1 MFGSKK
7 LKSFLQPIDIYKT
20 SFMLVLQKALKFEF
34 IPPAITFESNLMEG
48 MQGNEK

>member
-1 MFGSKK
+1 MYV
-7 LKSFLQPIDIYKT
+7 KSFLQPIDIYKT

-34 IPPAITFESNLMEG
+34 ILGPAITFEGNLMGG